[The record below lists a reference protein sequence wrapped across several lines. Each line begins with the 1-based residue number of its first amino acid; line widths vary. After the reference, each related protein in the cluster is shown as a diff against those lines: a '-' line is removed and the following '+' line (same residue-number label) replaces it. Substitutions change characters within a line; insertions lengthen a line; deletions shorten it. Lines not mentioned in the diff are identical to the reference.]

1 MDIDSLP
8 KLKVDELKAIL
19 KEKSVAFGSKDKKA
33 DLISKLREVLL
44 QEADEAKKE
53 VDTAADINQCNHTLD
68 DTAPGADVVTT
79 TESEAA
85 STHSNSITT
94 AHDADEIKVT
104 EADNSTNEAGKSPN
118 PADEKELAESTK
130 NTTLH
135 ETATAP
141 AFAKPNTET
150 HTVDSS
156 VLEENRLRE
165 LVLRQQLTARVR
177 SSKPS
182 TDVPAGTSPVI
193 ISAPGK
199 EPTRNVRIDN
209 FQRPWQLRTF
219 QAYLA
224 EQLDTIIEDAQIWVN
239 NIKTHV
245 YVTLSSVDEAS
256 KCIDFVSGKRYPET
270 STMLLIGNY
279 TDVTAQEAPASLEA
293 QAKPGDWQKLNGKL
307 VAHGSPHRP
316 DTNTPSPRSQ
326 NFTGVSESMNR
337 LGGGLLRKAVVDAAD
352 SAKSAPLLGTGT
364 DRLRQSRD
372 IKDRIGEPVKR
383 KLSEDDVEIPL
394 ETENGPGTPASKRT
408 RLPGKAVAK
417 AVDEEEVVTLDDLF
431 KKTDAAPSLY
441 WLPVSNEEAARRKS
455 LNEKYLGDLG
465 SANKTVA
472 ELSADSQDP
481 RHSKIFSNNGA
492 AGAHI
497 RNTTKWGSSGNDR
510 FDRPNDVRP
519 PSYRENGPD
528 REREMRQTG
537 RGNRNSGPSSSWRD
551 RSRDRVGGGRD
562 GDRRDNMQP
571 ELAKYGPPPRR

>member
-33 DLISKLREVLL
+33 DLISKLRDVLL

-94 AHDADEIKVT
+94 ADEIKVT
-104 EADNSTNEAGKSPN
+104 EVDNSTNEAGKSPN
-118 PADEKELAESTK
+118 PADEKESVESTK

-177 SSKPS
+177 SSKPA
-182 TDVPAGTSPVI
+182 TDVPVGPSPVI
-193 ISAPGK
+193 VSAPGK

-279 TDVTAQEAPASLEA
+279 TDVSAQEAPASLEA
-293 QAKPGDWQKLNGKL
+293 QAKPGEWQKLNGKL
-307 VAHGSPHRP
+307 AAHGSSPHRP

-472 ELSADSQDP
+472 ELSADSQEP

-492 AGAHI
+492 AGAHV
-497 RNTTKWGSSGNDR
+497 RNTTKWGSDR